1 MSHHTRPGAI
11 LPMPRSTERSP
22 TNPATTKKRSTQQ
35 EVGYFAQT
43 PLELLKDKREGIT
56 SYTLAVY
63 AAIQSYA
70 DFGKTVGAYPNTKQI
85 AERAH
90 CSTRTVERE
99 RELLKA
105 LGYLT
110 WIPGNFKRH
119 QGNAYTLFPSNR
131 RKQATS
137 STVPQA
143 EEASLFPS
151 NRRPIDRP
159 TGGLSTVPQ
168 AEHREPVTESHNREG
183 RRGALSSRGEKPT
196 PTPANIRCSHPDT
209 ACCPRCLTATVVSRP
224 ASPSSPTSESQ
235 DAEDF

>member
-1 MSHHTRPGAI
+1 MRVTTDHR
-11 LPMPRSTERSP
+11 ERG
-22 TNPATTKKRSTQQ
+22 
-35 EVGYFAQT
+35 EGEYFAQT
-43 PLELLKDKREGIT
+43 PLQLLKDEREGIT

-70 DFGKTVGAYPNTKQI
+70 DFGKTVGAYPTTKQI

-110 WIPGNFKRH
+110 WISGNFKRH
-119 QGNAYTLFPSNR
+119 QGNAYTLFPSGR
-131 RKQATS
+131 RKPATP

-151 NRRPIDRP
+151 NRRSIDRP
-159 TGGLSTVPQ
+159 TGGNTDRLIDGTPRATDNQ
-168 AEHREPVTESHNREG
+168 ETLPRAGERTCKDC
-183 RRGALSSRGEKPT
+183 GADLKVKADFSY
-196 PTPANIRCSHPDT
+196 
-209 ACCPRCLTATVVSRP
+209 CPNC
-224 ASPSSPTSESQ
+224 
-235 DAEDF
+235 DF